1 MPIPL
6 AHRVGRAV
14 LASVSAA
21 APVLTLASCSAGGAG
36 TTPTA
41 ESTPKVSL
49 SPETTDA
56 TTSPSEPARADFAN
70 MVEFTRLV
78 HIGDIG
84 RAGSLVADSS
94 AAARY
99 IAHQNAL
106 RRFNELNGQPSDRD
120 EDDFTIDGDEKTGS
134 IRIEFSGDEPT
145 AYTWK
150 DFRVDS
156 LGKILSWTGK
166 SGPID
171 KILWHQAS
179 TAKTHGVTV
188 KLMTV
193 YVNNGGDLNIVVE
206 LSSAKRTVRV
216 DEAVYTPGDGYR
228 QQDSANNY
236 AEIDKGEKAL
246 TLFQFDNVGTLGG
259 ILKLGIGR
267 LDPSDPSSSYELG
280 TVNLAVK

>member
-1 MPIPL
+1 
-6 AHRVGRAV
+6 
-14 LASVSAA
+14 VSAA
-21 APVLTLASCSAGGAG
+21 ALAFGLAACSAGGAG
-36 TTPTA
+36 TSPTV

-56 TTSPSEPARADFAN
+56 TTPPSEPANAEFAN

-78 HIGDIG
+78 HVGDIG
-84 RAGSLVADSS
+84 RAGSLVADNS

-106 RRFNELNGQPSDRD
+106 KRFNELNGQPSDRN
-120 EDDFTIDGDEKTGS
+120 EDDFTIDGDEKAGS
-134 IRIEFSGDEPT
+134 IRIEFTGNEPT
-145 AYTWK
+145 VYTWK
-150 DFRVDS
+150 EFKVDG

-188 KLMTV
+188 KLLTA

-206 LSSAKRTVRV
+206 LSSAKRTIRV
-216 DEAVYTPGDGYR
+216 DDAIYTPRDGYR
-228 QQDSANNY
+228 QQDSASHY
-236 AEIDKGEKAL
+236 AEVDKGEKAL

-259 ILKLGIGR
+259 KLKLGIGR
-267 LDPSDPSSSYELG
+267 LDPSDSSSSYALG
-280 TVNLAVK
+280 TINLAVK

>member
-1 MPIPL
+1 
-6 AHRVGRAV
+6 
-14 LASVSAA
+14 
-21 APVLTLASCSAGGAG
+21 
-36 TTPTA
+36 
-41 ESTPKVSL
+41 
-49 SPETTDA
+49 
-56 TTSPSEPARADFAN
+56 

-78 HIGDIG
+78 HIGDVG
-84 RAGSLVADSS
+84 RAGSLVANSS

-99 IAHQNAL
+99 IGHQNAL
-106 RRFNELNGQPSDRD
+106 KRFNELNGQPSDRD

-145 AYTWK
+145 AYSWK
-150 DFRVDS
+150 DFQVDG

-188 KLMTV
+188 KLMSA

-216 DEAVYTPGDGYR
+216 DDAVYTPQDGYR
-228 QQDSANNY
+228 QQDSASHY
-236 AEIDKGEKAL
+236 AEVDKGEKAL
-246 TLFQFDNVGTLGG
+246 TLFQFDSIGTLGG
-259 ILKLGIGR
+259 KLKLGIGR
-267 LDPSDPSSSYELG
+267 LDPSDQSSSYELG